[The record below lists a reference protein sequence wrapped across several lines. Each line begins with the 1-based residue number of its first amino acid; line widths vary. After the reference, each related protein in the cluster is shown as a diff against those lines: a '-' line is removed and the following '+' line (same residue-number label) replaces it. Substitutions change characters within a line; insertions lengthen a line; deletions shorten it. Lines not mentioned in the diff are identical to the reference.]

1 MGCSLVLLPTA
12 KMNPRAISVP
22 HASKTFHPAV
32 HEMSARDDLRLRHR
46 SRSAALAAAGALL
59 IVASLVT
66 RPRGLCGLVASPTVE
81 SGVLTLAGIVL
92 LSAGIVALVIGSR
105 RFRHHA
111 TAGHFFRGKRI
122 PASSTCQRCSFPPV
136 WGRVNRS
143 ITTSHSSPTRPKRS
157 PAGTDPASTDPASSD
172 LAGRAGN
179 QALPIRHG

>member
-1 MGCSLVLLPTA
+1 
-12 KMNPRAISVP
+12 MNPRAISVP

-46 SRSAALAAAGALL
+46 SRSAGLAAAGASL

-81 SGVLTLAGIVL
+81 SGILTLAGIFL